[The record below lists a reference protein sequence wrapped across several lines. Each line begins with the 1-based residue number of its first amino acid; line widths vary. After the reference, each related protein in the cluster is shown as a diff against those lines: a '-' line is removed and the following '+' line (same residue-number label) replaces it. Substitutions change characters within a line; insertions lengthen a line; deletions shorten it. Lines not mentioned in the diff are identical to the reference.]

1 MIIDIKKL
9 TKTFIDGDRK
19 LNVLKDINLQ
29 IEKGSIVTI
38 KGPSGSGK
46 STLLSIIGTLDSAD
60 SGDISINGKNI
71 RDKLN
76 IDQLRNK
83 NIGFVFQFHNLIS
96 ELTLEENVCLP
107 KMIANELVDKNEI
120 NELFEY
126 FNLEN
131 RMNSFPNDLSG
142 GEKQRLSIAR
152 AMMKNSSI
160 ILLDEATSALDSE
173 TENKIQ
179 EALKILTK
187 NKTTIVIAHRLSTI
201 LNSDNIYVI
210 DAGKVIESGSHET
223 LIDKSEL
230 YKSFYEK
237 QIQK

>member
-107 KMIANELVDKNEI
+107 KMIANELIDKNEI

-142 GEKQRLSIAR
+142 GEKQRVAVMRAIINNPSVIIADEPTGNLDQDN
-152 AMMKNSSI
+152 AQKITSLFQKLNTEKNLTI
-160 ILLDEATSALDSE
+160 IIATHDESVFNIGHKKYHLVDGF
-173 TENKIQ
+173 
-179 EALKILTK
+179 LKI
-187 NKTTIVIAHRLSTI
+187 S
-201 LNSDNIYVI
+201 
-210 DAGKVIESGSHET
+210 
-223 LIDKSEL
+223 
-230 YKSFYEK
+230 
-237 QIQK
+237 